1 MKPQQRAII
10 RRRQGTVVQARVQEA
25 IRLLGMS
32 SQELATFVKAE
43 INENP
48 FLTEAEFDS
57 IPSNERSPEDRD
69 DSRSDLYQDTL
80 SGSDLVDSNDDDW
93 QSNSNPEFSGTDSD
107 IRSFDGMPQI
117 ADNPESI
124 HEKLSKQIAL
134 AKFNIKDQAI
144 AYQLILHID
153 EHGYLRAE
161 LSEIA
166 SLCDA
171 SLDEVGLVLSACQ
184 KFEPTGVLARD
195 LQECFK
201 LQLVELEQY
210 DQRMDLVLENLEII
224 ASQDWNCLRAKTGL
238 EQEEI
243 REAITI
249 LRQLSYR
256 PVESATR
263 IGNPYTTPDVIVE
276 QRQDETYSVELNPAA
291 FPHVLIDHDYIS
303 EITRTRS
310 NSELN
315 QFIETNTSRGNW
327 LKEALNRRA
336 TTILRVAIEIVQH
349 QTPYLRNGLAEFQPL
364 TARLI
369 AERLALHESTIS
381 RAIAN
386 KYIATPRGVFPFN
399 FFFSRASVTS
409 LNDEAKSSQAVQE
422 QIKILIAA
430 ETPNAVLSD
439 NQIAKK
445 LKESGVSVSRRTVT
459 KYRENLGIPSSP
471 ERRRKLK

>member
-1 MKPQQRAII
+1 MKPQQRAIV
-10 RRRQGTVVQARVQEA
+10 RPKQGTVLQAKVQEA
-25 IRLLGMS
+25 IRLLGLS
-32 SQELATFVKAE
+32 SHELSTFVKAE

-48 FLTEAEFDS
+48 FLTEAELDS
-57 IPSNERSPEDRD
+57 VPSNAESPEDRE

-80 SGSDLVDSNDDDW
+80 AESELVESNDDDW
-93 QSNSNPEFSGTDSD
+93 QDNSNPEFSGADSG
-107 IRSFDGMPQI
+107 IHSLDGIGQI

-134 AKFNIKDQAI
+134 ARFNLKDQAI

-153 EHGYLRAE
+153 EKGYLRAE
-161 LSEIA
+161 IAEIA

-171 SLDEVGLVLSACQ
+171 SVEEVESVLSACQ
-184 KFEPTGVLARD
+184 KFEPTGVLARN
-195 LQECFK
+195 LKECFK
-201 LQLVELEQY
+201 LQLVELDQY
-210 DQRMDLVLENLEII
+210 DQRMDLVLENLDIV

-238 EQEEI
+238 EQEEV
-243 REAITI
+243 REAINL

-256 PVESATR
+256 PFDSATST
-263 IGNPYTTPDVIVE
+263 GNPYTKPDVIVE
-276 QRQDETYSVELNPAA
+276 QRQDQTYSVELNPAA
-291 FPHVLIDHDYIS
+291 FPNVLIDYDYIS

-315 QFIETNTSRGNW
+315 QYIENHTSRGNW
-327 LKEALNRRA
+327 LLEALNRRA
-336 TTILRVAIEIVQH
+336 ITILRVASEIVQH
-349 QTPYLRNGLAEFQPL
+349 QTPYLHHGLAKFQPL
-364 TARLI
+364 TARLV

-386 KYIATPRGVFPFN
+386 KYIETPRGIYPFS

-409 LNDEAKSSQAVQE
+409 SHDEGKSSQAVQE
-422 QIKILIAA
+422 QIKSLIAA

-439 NQIAKK
+439 NQITKK
-445 LKESGVSVSRRTVT
+445 LKQSGVSISRRTVT

>member
-10 RRRQGTVVQARVQEA
+10 RPRQGTVVQAKVQEA

-48 FLTEAEFDS
+48 FLAETEFDS
-57 IPSNERSPEDRD
+57 VPSNAGSPEDRD

-93 QSNSNPEFSGTDSD
+93 QSNSNPEFSGIDSD
-107 IRSFDGMPQI
+107 IRSIDGMAQI

-134 AKFNIKDQAI
+134 AKFSLKDQAI

-161 LSEIA
+161 LAKIA
-166 SLCDA
+166 SLCNA
-171 SLDEVGLVLSACQ
+171 SFEEVESVLATCQ
-184 KFEPTGVLARD
+184 KFEPTGVFARN

-201 LQLVELEQY
+201 LQLVELDQY
-210 DQRMDLVLENLEII
+210 DQRMGLVLENLDII
-224 ASQDWNCLRAKTGL
+224 ASQDWNCMRAKTGL
-238 EQEEI
+238 EPEEI
-243 REAITI
+243 RKAISV

-256 PVESATR
+256 PVESSTG

-291 FPHVLIDHDYIS
+291 FPYVLIDYDYIS
-303 EITRTRS
+303 ELPRTKS
-310 NSELN
+310 NVQLN
-315 QFIETNTSRGNW
+315 QFIETHTSRGNW
-327 LKEALNRRA
+327 LTEALNRRA

-349 QTPYLRNGLAEFQPL
+349 QTPYLDSGLAAFRPL
-364 TARLI
+364 TARLV

-381 RAIAN
+381 RAIAS
-386 KYIATPRGVFPFN
+386 KYMATPRGVFPFN
-399 FFFSRASVTS
+399 FFLSRATVTGS
-409 LNDEAKSSQAVQE
+409 NDEGKSSQAVQE

-471 ERRRKLK
+471 ERRRKPK